1 MIHFFTEGLNLLDAI
16 KKAKLTSK
24 NEQVPVMQN
33 ISPHPAMLDDKKM
46 LFCLLALTSFELTK
60 PHA

>member
-46 LFCLLALTSFELTK
+46 LFLPARFNIF
-60 PHA
+60 